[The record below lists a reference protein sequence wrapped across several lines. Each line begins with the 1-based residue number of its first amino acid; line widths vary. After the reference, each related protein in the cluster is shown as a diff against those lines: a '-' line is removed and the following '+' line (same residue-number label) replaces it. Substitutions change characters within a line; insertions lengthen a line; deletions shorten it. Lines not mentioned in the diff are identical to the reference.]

1 MKSDPAPTPSTDAAD
16 PNRDGGGGE
25 KETAVPST
33 SGTRSAGTKIGLVG
47 ANTDQAQVPT
57 AAAKKS
63 TSTRSV
69 YVSSSTKGGTDGA
82 TGVGGDA
89 VLSPTNANDGAN
101 NTSSFWENGLDPNGS
116 PTTEMAMAGPTK
128 STTTET
134 RDEVVVGHPVEAATG
149 RTLAGCGQ
157 EEEEKVRRG
166 SRTHQSIVFPLS
178 LPPFI
183 FICHFQWTHSFV
195 VWLYSS
201 ATVRA
206 ITCNS
211 FSSQCILSFCS

>member
-1 MKSDPAPTPSTDAAD
+1 MPTQPIIIRASTGRETSTVQTAPQDDSPYGAMNPNPAPMPSTDDFAD

-69 YVSSSTKGGTDGA
+69 DVSSSTEGGTDGA

-134 RDEVVVGHPVEAATG
+134 RDEVVVGHPVDTATG
-149 RTLAGCGQ
+149 RTLAG
-157 EEEEKVRRG
+157 
-166 SRTHQSIVFPLS
+166 L
-178 LPPFI
+178 
-183 FICHFQWTHSFV
+183 
-195 VWLYSS
+195 
-201 ATVRA
+201 
-206 ITCNS
+206 
-211 FSSQCILSFCS
+211 